1 MFERFLSQGIHLTCD
16 DDVDA
21 AWRAW
26 NVCSPPPLGLSHR
39 LLKAHQSVITESGIA
54 DRFFLFKKDL
64 EGAAKSRDVPTPVI
78 SPVGRTA
85 GVERWAPPCYR
96 VGLENTGPSRPS
108 PFVAARR
115 SRRPLG
121 GGGDPHQSGSRE
133 PADHGDLEI
142 RPASRVDRLPK
153 KGEAMPVTHG
163 SWLVALSII
172 VAIQGAYVG
181 LSLAVQV
188 AAAGGFRRR
197 LLLAGA
203 AISLAVA
210 IWAMH
215 YVGMSALHA
224 SAHLAHASMF
234 VAASVVVAIAASG
247 LALWLAAGRGGRP
260 PLLLSAIA
268 LGMAI
273 AGMHYTAMAG
283 LTLVPHPGPASGAP
297 SLSTDLL
304 AIVVAFVAFLV
315 SGIFLLT
322 FVPDRSATI
331 RTGATPSSERARA
344 PEVEPDPTA
353 PVGIAGTIDTHLIGN
368 GLGQGTY
375 APLGGAGGPPRRP
388 ARHLPVERDG
398 ATQFVAIDDI
408 VAVHANAHYAYVFN
422 GKSKLFCPLAIGQ
435 IEARLD
441 AERFIRVHRSH
452 IVNIDRVAVLK
463 RAGDNGVIELAGT
476 GRYTVPVSRSRL
488 RWLRSRLD
496 QKTGE
501 DGL

>member
-1 MFERFLSQGIHLTCD
+1 
-16 DDVDA
+16 
-21 AWRAW
+21 
-26 NVCSPPPLGLSHR
+26 
-39 LLKAHQSVITESGIA
+39 
-54 DRFFLFKKDL
+54 
-64 EGAAKSRDVPTPVI
+64 
-78 SPVGRTA
+78 
-85 GVERWAPPCYR
+85 
-96 VGLENTGPSRPS
+96 
-108 PFVAARR
+108 
-115 SRRPLG
+115 
-121 GGGDPHQSGSRE
+121 
-133 PADHGDLEI
+133 
-142 RPASRVDRLPK
+142 
-153 KGEAMPVTHG
+153 MPVTHG
-163 SWLVALSII
+163 PWLVALSII

-215 YVGMSALHA
+215 FVGMLAARLPFPVDYLVLPTLLSFLVCVLVVGAAVFFASAGPLTATRLAASAVFMGGGIVSMHYIGMSALHA
-224 SAHLAHASMF
+224 SAHLAHATLF
-234 VAASVVVAIAASG
+234 VIASVVVAIAASG

-283 LTLVPHPGPASGAP
+283 LTLVPHPGPPSGAP
-297 SLSTDLL
+297 ALSTDLL

-322 FVPDRSATI
+322 LVPDRSAAI
-331 RTGATPSSERARA
+331 QTGATQSLGQPRA
-344 PEVEPDPTA
+344 PESEPDWAA
-353 PVGIAGTIDTHLIGN
+353 PVGSAGAVDTHLIGD

-398 ATQFVAIDDI
+398 ATQFVAVDDI
-408 VAVHANAHYAYVFN
+408 VAVQANAHYTYILT
-422 GKSKLFCPLAIGQ
+422 GRSKLFCPLAIGQ

-463 RAGDNGVIELAGT
+463 RAGDNGVVELAGT

-496 QKTGE
+496 RKTGE
-501 DGL
+501 DRL